1 MFETVDYVVADGV
14 ATISLNRPHRLNAIN
29 RDLLRDFAAALG
41 NANAGD
47 DVRAIVLRGEGRAFC
62 AGDDLKEFETQSRN
76 RAEATAYVEA
86 IQDITRA
93 LVLNHKMVVGAIHG
107 WAVGGG
113 LEWVI
118 NCDFVVAARDT
129 RCFFPETRLG
139 VFVTGG
145 VTALLPHQIGIERTR
160 RLILLGGRFTAEEGA
175 AMGFDWTLAEP
186 ADVDAQ
192 AVQMATRIAAL
203 PQGSVRHLKRTLAAV
218 SFGGLEAAMTMETT
232 AAVDGFLDPESRQR
246 ARDAIGH
253 KEGH

>member
-1 MFETVDYVVADGV
+1 MSKTVDYVVADGV

-29 RDLLRDFAAALG
+29 GELLHDFATALG

-47 DVRAIVLRGEGRAFC
+47 DVRVIVLRGEGRAFC
-62 AGDDLKEFETQSRN
+62 AGDDLKEFEVQSAS
-76 RAEATAYVEA
+76 RAKATAYVEA

-93 LVLNHKMVVGAIHG
+93 LVFNHKMVVVAVHG

-129 RCFFPETRLG
+129 QCFLPETRLG
-139 VFVTGG
+139 IFVTGA
-145 VTALLPHQIGIERTR
+145 VTALLPRQIGIERTR
-160 RLILLGGRFTAEEGA
+160 RLILLGDSFTAEEGA

-186 ADVDAQ
+186 SDVEAQ
-192 AVQMATRIAAL
+192 ATQLAMRIAAL
-203 PQGSVRHLKRTLAAV
+203 PQGSVRHLKRALTAAP
-218 SFGGLEAAMTMETT
+218 FGGLEAAMTMETA

-246 ARDAIGH
+246 ALDAIEH